1 MADSFHDLSP
11 HPRHRTP
18 AEVIPAVTYPALYR
32 VICPDGR
39 PHDDVDTAEAALEA
53 AKWADAM
60 HDNAICDGRH
70 RILLVHTYTE
80 VPR

>member
-1 MADSFHDLSP
+1 MADSFHTFPPKTIKHDIVATVAP
-11 HPRHRTP
+11 P
-18 AEVIPAVTYPALYR
+18 LYR
-32 VICPDGR
+32 IVCPDGR
-39 PHDDVDTAEAALEA
+39 VYDDVDTAQAALEA